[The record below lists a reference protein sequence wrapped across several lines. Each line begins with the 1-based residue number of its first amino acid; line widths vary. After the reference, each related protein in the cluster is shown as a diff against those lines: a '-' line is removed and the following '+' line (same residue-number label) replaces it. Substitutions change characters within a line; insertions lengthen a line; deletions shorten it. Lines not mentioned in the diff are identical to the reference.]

1 MIPNPVEE
9 WLAEHGFG
17 TVSSSHGVG
26 GGCINN
32 GTRLITSTGNRF
44 FLKTNAH
51 CPPDMFACEVAG
63 LRALNVTGGPRVP
76 EPFLSGPDFLLM
88 EDLSPSQ
95 KSRDYWETFGR
106 QLALMHS
113 HTGER
118 FGFEGD
124 NYIGST
130 TQPNPW
136 MEDGYQF
143 YRENRLDFQVKLAV
157 HKGLL
162 NTSGADA
169 VMSISGRLPEL
180 VPDQPASIIHGDL
193 WSGNSISDANGQP
206 AMIDPAAYYGW
217 AEADLAMMVLF
228 GAPGSQFWPAYQEVH
243 PLEIGWRERFDL
255 YNLYHLLNHLNLFG
269 PSYHGQVMRTVR
281 QFV

>member
-63 LRALNVTGGPRVP
+63 LRALNVPGGPRVP

>member
-9 WLAEHGFG
+9 WLAEHSFG
-17 TVSSSHGVG
+17 SVSSSHGVG

-44 FLKTNAH
+44 FLKTNAD
-51 CPPDMFACEVAG
+51 CPPDMFECEVAG
-63 LRALNVTGGPRVP
+63 LIALNVPGGPRVP

-106 QLALMHS
+106 QLAVMHS

-130 TQPNPW
+130 SQPNPW
-136 MEDGYQF
+136 VEDGYQF
-143 YRENRLDFQVKLAV
+143 YRDHRLNFQIELASR
-157 HKGLL
+157 KGLL
-162 NTSGADA
+162 NTSEADA
-169 VMSISGRLPEL
+169 VLAIAKRLPEFI
-180 VPDQPASIIHGDL
+180 PEQPASIIHGDL

-206 AMIDPAAYYGW
+206 AIIDPAAYYGW

-228 GAPGSQFWPAYQEVH
+228 GAPGSQFWPAYQEVR
-243 PLEIGWRERFDL
+243 PLELGWRKRFDL
-255 YNLYHLLNHLNLFG
+255 YNLYHLLNHLNIFG
-269 PSYHGQVMRTVR
+269 RGYHGQVMRTVR
-281 QFV
+281 QFA